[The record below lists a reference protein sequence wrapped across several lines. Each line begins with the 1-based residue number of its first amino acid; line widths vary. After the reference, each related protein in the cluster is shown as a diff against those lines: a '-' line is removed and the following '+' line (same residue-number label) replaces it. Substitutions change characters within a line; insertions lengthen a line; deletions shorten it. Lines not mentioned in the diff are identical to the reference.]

1 MSASQLTY
9 PIPFGKTRKEYM
21 EGIAYVASSYGFV
34 PIPLRNKIPA
44 TKGWTDLRHTPIE
57 DAKDIAAGKYPK
69 NVRRVSNLINFKG
82 ANNVGI
88 VTGGASGVVVL
99 DIDVENDGLEKW
111 RQLLDANTGG
121 KGLPKT
127 LTVQTP
133 SGGFHFYFR
142 YTPDLA
148 NIGNINRLYGYPFD
162 YRTNNGMIVFP
173 GSIDEQNRQYL
184 ILSGYEPLPD
194 NPSVNAMYIANMP
207 TWLKTLLVMDRI
219 TKENKKL
226 EVNVDTITNKA
237 RQLQITL

>member
-1 MSASQLTY
+1 MSASQLSD
-9 PIPFGKTRKEYM
+9 PIPPEKTRKEYM
-21 EGIAYVASSYGFV
+21 EGIAYVAYSYGFV
-34 PIPLRNKIPA
+34 PIPLRGKIPV

-57 DAKDIAAGKYPK
+57 DSQDIAVGKYPK
-69 NVRRVSNLINFKG
+69 HVRRVSNLINFKA

-88 VTGGASGVVVL
+88 VTGEASGVVVL
-99 DIDVENDGLEKW
+99 DIDVVNDGLEKW
-111 RQLLDANTGG
+111 RQLLDANTDG

-173 GSIDEQNRQYL
+173 GSIDKQNRQYK
-184 ILSGYEPLPD
+184 ILSGYEPSPD
-194 NPSVNAMYIANMP
+194 NSSVNEMYIAYMP

-226 EVNVDTITNKA
+226 EVNVDTITEKA

>member
-1 MSASQLTY
+1 MSASQLTD
-9 PIPFGKTRKEYM
+9 PIPPGKTRKEYM
-21 EGIAYVASSYGFV
+21 EGIAYVAYTYGFV
-34 PIPLRNKIPA
+34 PIPLRGKIPVM
-44 TKGWTDLRHTPIE
+44 TKWNHYRNTPAE
-57 DAKDIAAGKYPK
+57 DAQDIAAGKYPK
-69 NVRRVSNLINFKG
+69 NVRIVGHRVGKD
-82 ANNVGI
+82 ADNVGI
-88 VTGGASGVVVL
+88 VTGEASGVVVL
-99 DIDVENDGLEKW
+99 DIDVKNDGLEKW
-111 RQLLDANTGG
+111 RQLLDANTDG

-148 NIGNINRLYGYPFD
+148 NIGNIGRLYGYPFD

-173 GSIDEQNRQYL
+173 GSIDEQNRQYK

-194 NPSVNAMYIANMP
+194 NLSVNAMYIAHMP

-226 EVNVDTITNKA
+226 EVNVDTITDKA